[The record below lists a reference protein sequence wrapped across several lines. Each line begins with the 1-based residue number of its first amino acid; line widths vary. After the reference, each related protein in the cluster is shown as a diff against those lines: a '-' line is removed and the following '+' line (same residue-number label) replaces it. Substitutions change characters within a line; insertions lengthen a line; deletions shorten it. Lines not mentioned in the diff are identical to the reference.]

1 MPGGG
6 TYSKEDRNMKCELT
20 SKLVRELAL
29 PAGKADVIFW
39 DARQPGLGLRVR
51 IRNGRETRTWI
62 AQRKRHGRAFKN
74 TLGKAAEIGIDV
86 ARRAARDVLSRVD
99 LGHDPGAERR
109 AAAAREQRTMAALV
123 TEYLE
128 DKKQKVRPHT
138 LGEVTRYLTAPKY
151 FKPLHNV
158 PVHEIDRARVASC
171 VRSIV
176 RECGAPTA
184 REARGTLSAFFAWA
198 MGEGLAEANPVIGTN
213 TPEMKSRDRVLSDA
227 ELASVWRACQD
238 NDYGRIIRLLILL
251 GARRQEVG
259 GMRFSE
265 LDLERDTWALPSER
279 SKNARKHV
287 LPLVPTAIDIINGVP
302 RVRDQLFG
310 VRANGFANWG
320 ENKKALDERSGVSK
334 WTVHDLRRSVATK
347 MCEDCKVLPHL
358 VEQILNHQSGHKA
371 GVAGTYNLAV
381 YASQVREALLMWE
394 SHVLGLVAGERK
406 VVAFKTA

>member
-1 MPGGG
+1 
-6 TYSKEDRNMKCELT
+6 MKCELNA
-20 SKLVRELAL
+20 KLVRELAL
-29 PAGKADVIFW
+29 PPGKTDEVFW
-39 DARQPGLGLRVR
+39 DTKQPGLGLRVR

-99 LGHDPGAERR
+99 LGHDPAAERR

-151 FKPLHNV
+151 FGPLHRV

-171 VRSIV
+171 VRTIV

-213 TPEMKSRDRVLSDA
+213 TPEMKPRDRVLSDA
-227 ELASVWRACQD
+227 ELAAIWRACKD
-238 NDYGRIIRLLILL
+238 DDYGRIIRLLILL

-265 LDLERDTWALPSER
+265 FDDPEHPTKWTLPSER

-287 LPLVPTAIDIINGVP
+287 LPLVPAAIDIIGSVP
-302 RVRDQLFG
+302 RVVGREFLFG
-310 VRANGFANWG
+310 LGARGFANWG
-320 ENKKALDERSGVSK
+320 EGKKALDERSGVRG

-381 YASQVREALLMWE
+381 YAAQVREALLMWE
-394 SHVLGLVAGERK
+394 AHVLGLVEGKRK
-406 VVAFKTA
+406 IVPLKTA